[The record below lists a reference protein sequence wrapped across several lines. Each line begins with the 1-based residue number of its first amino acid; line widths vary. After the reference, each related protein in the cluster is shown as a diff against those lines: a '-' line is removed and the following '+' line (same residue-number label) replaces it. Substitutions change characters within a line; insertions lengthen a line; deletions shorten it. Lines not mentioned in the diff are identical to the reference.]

1 MKTKFKDQNLFN
13 KILIVAF
20 WLLVA
25 VFAFW
30 PAVIILAIVLGI
42 IISLLA
48 ILFCIGLALLP
59 VAACWWLLTRNE
71 RSC

>member
-1 MKTKFKDQNLFN
+1 MKTKFKDQKLFN

-30 PAVIILAIVLGI
+30 PVVFILAVILGI
-42 IISLLA
+42 IITLLT
-48 ILFCIGLALLP
+48 ILFCIGIALLP
-59 VAACWWLLTRNE
+59 IAGCWWLLNRN
-71 RSC
+71 